1 MNMPVEQDLSAVV
14 QRLRMS
20 DVSYFECEGPDFLI
34 RLHFARRP
42 EKSDIRAVPPPP
54 ARPGNTA
61 PAGILRSP
69 GMGMLL
75 LSHPLSALAALK
87 EGDQIAGGQ
96 LVALLRVGE
105 LLTPVLATS
114 DAVVSRVI
122 GQEGALTGY
131 GDALFELASL

>member
-54 ARPGNTA
+54 ATTVLGRALCPIA
-61 PAGILRSP
+61 L
-69 GMGMLL
+69 
-75 LSHPLSALAALK
+75 LAANDTHDAARMASPR
-87 EGDQIAGGQ
+87 GRAAFRQDFIAN
-96 LVALLRVGE
+96 
-105 LLTPVLATS
+105 PPDWTS
-114 DAVVSRVI
+114 R
-122 GQEGALTGY
+122 QESFRAQGLGADSCRY
-131 GDALFELASL
+131 CSEA

>member
-1 MNMPVEQDLSAVV
+1 
-14 QRLRMS
+14 
-20 DVSYFECEGPDFLI
+20 
-34 RLHFARRP
+34 
-42 EKSDIRAVPPPP
+42 
-54 ARPGNTA
+54 
-61 PAGILRSP
+61 
-69 GMGMLL
+69 MGMLL

-122 GQEGALTGY
+122 GKEGALTGY